1 MTSCKYLENLL
12 IVKDSGIHG
21 RGLFST
27 VDITEGSKIIVIKG
41 EAISEEE
48 CIKRESD
55 GNVYIFWNESN
66 YIDTSMTN
74 KIKYINHNCDCNC
87 DILENDEESLMLV
100 AYRDIKAGE
109 ELTIDYGYEEIYELC
124 QCKICA

>member
-1 MTSCKYLENLL
+1 MTSDKYLEPFLA
-12 IVKDSGIHG
+12 VKDSGIHG
-21 RGLFST
+21 KGLFST
-27 VDITEGSKIIVIKG
+27 IDIPEGSKIFVIQG

-48 CIKRESD
+48 CIKRETD
-55 GNVYIFWNESN
+55 GNVYIFWNDYN
-66 YIDTSMTN
+66 YIDTSMTD

-87 DILENDEESLMLV
+87 DVLENDSESLLLT

-124 QCKICA
+124 KCSFCA

>member
-1 MTSCKYLENLL
+1 LTSGKYLENLL

-21 RGLFST
+21 KGLFST
-27 VDITEGSKIIVIKG
+27 VDIAEGSKIFVIEG

-48 CIKRESD
+48 CIKREAD

-87 DILENDEESLMLV
+87 DVLENDEESLMLV

-124 QCKICA
+124 QCNICA

>member
-1 MTSCKYLENLL
+1 MTSGKYLENLL

-21 RGLFST
+21 KGLFST
-27 VDITEGSKIIVIKG
+27 VDIAEGSKIFVIEG

-48 CIKRESD
+48 CIKREAD
-55 GNVYIFWNESN
+55 GNVYMFWNESN

-87 DILENDEESLMLV
+87 DVLENDEESLMLV

-124 QCKICA
+124 QCNICA

>member
-1 MTSCKYLENLL
+1 MTSGKYLENLL

-21 RGLFST
+21 KGLFST
-27 VDITEGSKIIVIKG
+27 VDIAEGSKIFVIEG

-48 CIKRESD
+48 CIKREAD

-87 DILENDEESLMLV
+87 DVLDNDEESLLLV

-124 QCKICA
+124 QCNICA

>member
-1 MTSCKYLENLL
+1 MTPGKYLENVL

-21 RGLFST
+21 KGLFST
-27 VDITEGSKIIVIKG
+27 VDIAEGSKIFVIEG

-48 CIKRESD
+48 CIKREAD

-87 DILENDEESLMLV
+87 DVLENDEESLMLV

-124 QCKICA
+124 QCNICA

>member
-1 MTSCKYLENLL
+1 MTSGKYLENLL

-21 RGLFST
+21 KGLFST
-27 VDITEGSKIIVIKG
+27 VDIAEGSKIFVIEG

-48 CIKRESD
+48 CIKREAD

-87 DILENDEESLMLV
+87 DVLENDEESLMLV

-124 QCKICA
+124 QCNICA

>member
-1 MTSCKYLENLL
+1 MTSGKYLENLL

-21 RGLFST
+21 KGLFST
-27 VDITEGSKIIVIKG
+27 VDIAEGSKIFVIEG

-48 CIKRESD
+48 CIKREAD

-87 DILENDEESLMLV
+87 DVLENDEESLMLV

>member
-1 MTSCKYLENLL
+1 MTSGKYLENLL

-21 RGLFST
+21 KGLFST
-27 VDITEGSKIIVIKG
+27 VDIAEGSKIFVIEG

-48 CIKRESD
+48 CIKREAD

-66 YIDTSMTN
+66 YIDTYMTN

-87 DILENDEESLMLV
+87 DVLENDEESLMLV

-124 QCKICA
+124 QCNICA

>member
-1 MTSCKYLENLL
+1 MTSGKYLENLL

-21 RGLFST
+21 KGLFST
-27 VDITEGSKIIVIKG
+27 VDIAEGSKIFVIEG

-48 CIKRESD
+48 CIKREAD
-55 GNVYIFWNESN
+55 GNVYIFWNKSN

-87 DILENDEESLMLV
+87 DVLENDEESLMLV

-124 QCKICA
+124 QCNICA